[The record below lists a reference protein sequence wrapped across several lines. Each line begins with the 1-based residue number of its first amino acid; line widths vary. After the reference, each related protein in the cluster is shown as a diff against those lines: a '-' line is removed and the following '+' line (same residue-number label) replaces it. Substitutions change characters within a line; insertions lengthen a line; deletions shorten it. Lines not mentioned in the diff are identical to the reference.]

1 MARAVCETLTMTE
14 HPARDPATST
24 IRHVS
29 QSNPDG
35 DGQGD
40 VAALLRRVAETLDS
54 LGDIQVADI
63 TFHSE
68 VTDGEDDLSMTVYY
82 HEEPRRR

>member
-1 MARAVCETLTMTE
+1 MARAVCETLVMKE
-14 HPARDPATST
+14 HRSVDPATWT
-24 IRHVS
+24 IWHLS

-40 VAALLRRVAETLDS
+40 VAALLRRVADTLDE
-54 LGDIQVADI
+54 LGDVHVQDI

-82 HEEPRRR
+82 HEEARRR